1 MPPMIAVTTHINAD
15 FDALASLVAA
25 GLLYPGALRI
35 LPGQVQPAV
44 RDFVAVHWDL
54 LRLRARKELVIGDD
68 QAALGTFGLRQL
80 EKISG
85 ERQWDQPVTS
95 MTRAK

>member
-1 MPPMIAVTTHINAD
+1 MIAVTTHINAD

-44 RDFVAVHWDL
+44 
-54 LRLRARKELVIGDD
+54 
-68 QAALGTFGLRQL
+68 
-80 EKISG
+80 EKIKARDLAFSPIHHGSRWVSG
-85 ERQWDQPVTS
+85 SSQ
-95 MTRAK
+95 